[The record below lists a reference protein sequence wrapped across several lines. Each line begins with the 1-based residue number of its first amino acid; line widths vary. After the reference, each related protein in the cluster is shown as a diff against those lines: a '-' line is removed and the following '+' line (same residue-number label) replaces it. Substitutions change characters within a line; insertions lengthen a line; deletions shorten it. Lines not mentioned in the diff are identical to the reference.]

1 MPEPAEVLWSD
12 LAAHPAVRAW
22 RTSHPC
28 ARCPDSIQVVK
39 REEKSTVYRL
49 VGAGPAGS
57 PLIVKRCL
65 PEAGRL
71 ERTVYEEIL
80 PRVPVTSL
88 QYYGSFDEAGEY
100 CWLFLEDAGA
110 ERYSPDDPD
119 HRALAGR
126 WLGLLHTC
134 AAHLPAT
141 VDLPDRGPGYYLGR
155 LRAARVALTLGLGN
169 PLLGA
174 AEPGDIRAVIAQ
186 CDLLEYRWSRL
197 EEACAEVPATLV
209 HGDFRPKNVHLRAGP
224 SGPIVLP
231 MDWEHAGRGGP
242 AADLTRVDLVA
253 YRSAVQERWPQVGS
267 ATLHRLAD
275 VGRIFVRLAAIDW
288 ISTWLDFD
296 SRILLLKPIAHL
308 AVHQAG
314 LAKELETAGLAR

>member
-1 MPEPAEVLWSD
+1 VPEPAEVLRSD

-88 QYYGSFDEAGEY
+88 QYYGFVDDGGGRA
-100 CWLFLEDAGA
+100 WLFLEDAGG
-110 ERYSPDDPD
+110 EKYSPEDPS
-119 HRALAGR
+119 HRTLAGR
-126 WLGLLHTC
+126 WLGVLHTC
-134 AAHLPAT
+134 AAHLAPTAS
-141 VDLPDRGPGYYLGR
+141 LPDRGPPYYLGR
-155 LRAARVALTLGLGN
+155 LRAARATLTSGLGN

-174 AEPGDIRAVIAQ
+174 AEIGDIRAVIAG
-186 CDLLEYRWSRL
+186 CDLLESRWSRV
-197 EEACAEVPATLV
+197 EEACAGVPATLV
-209 HGDFRPKNVHLRAGP
+209 HGDFRNKNVRLRAGP
-224 SGPIVLP
+224 SGPAVLP
-231 MDWEHAGRGGP
+231 MDWEHAGLGVP
-242 AADLTRVDLVA
+242 AADLTRIDPIA

-267 ATLHRLAD
+267 ATLLRLAD
-275 VGRIFVRLAAIDW
+275 VGRIFLRLAAIDW
-288 ISTWLDFD
+288 ISPWFGYD
-296 SRILLLKPIAHL
+296 SRVLLLKPIEHL
-308 AVHQAG
+308 AVHRAQ
-314 LAKELETAGLAR
+314 LAVELGAAGLAR